1 MKRSDFLKLLDSVE
15 PIPRMVTIKS
25 LGGIVVCI
33 RPLKVSEEKEI
44 GKHIAALGEITRK
57 YQECVKTGD
66 MQAAEAIID
75 EAKELNYAIKMQK
88 IAYCLVDENG
98 SHIVEAVSELD
109 HFGVDVIEE
118 MSDKIDESATY
129 KSLNEAI
136 KKK

>member
-44 GKHIAALGEITRK
+44 GKHIVSLGDITRK
-57 YQECVKTGD
+57 YQECVKSGD
-66 MQAAEAIID
+66 MALAESIIE
-75 EAKELNYAIKMQK
+75 EAKDLNYAIKMQK